1 MDTVAVYA
9 NRNFQRLYVAA
20 CAIFA
25 LIGVLMFFG
34 GHPVQGSFVFVV
46 FVAGAVLQGS
56 QLIRPKPLFELT
68 PGGLRPTIGGVVPWQ
83 DIEDVGAGMLGRA
96 GQVVGVRL
104 STYSGYLQ
112 SLPANPPTKNGRILS
127 LTTRFVAQ
135 PAKDDPTLNRLQ
147 KERVALLTWSRNKT
161 GGLDIY
167 WPQRLLPETTLTQI
181 RAYQAAV
188 LNPRER

>member
-1 MDTVAVYA
+1 
-9 NRNFQRLYVAA
+9 
-20 CAIFA
+20 
-25 LIGVLMFFG
+25 
-34 GHPVQGSFVFVV
+34 
-46 FVAGAVLQGS
+46 
-56 QLIRPKPLFELT
+56 LFELT
-68 PGGLRPTIGGVVPWQ
+68 PGGLRPTIGGVVLWQ
-83 DIEDVGAGMLGRA
+83 DIEDVGSGMLGRA
-96 GQVVGVRL
+96 GQVIGVRL
-104 STYSGYLQ
+104 STYSGYLR
-112 SLPANPPTKNGRILS
+112 SLPANPPTKNARILS

-167 WPQRLLPETTLTQI
+167 WPQRLLPETALTQI